1 MISTNSEN
9 LPASWDDARDIP
21 FFRITAALFTPEFC
35 FGAGALLASYDD
47 TTDLE
52 PAAPCVDLESTAAAT
67 AGTSNQPTGDLIP
80 VRVRRI
86 A

>member
-1 MISTNSEN
+1 MISTDCEN

-21 FFRITAALFTPEFC
+21 FFRITASLFTAEFC

-47 TTDLE
+47 DTTD
-52 PAAPCVDLESTAAAT
+52 PGTSAPSAQSPSIAT
-67 AGTSNQPTGDLIP
+67 AGATDQPTGELIP